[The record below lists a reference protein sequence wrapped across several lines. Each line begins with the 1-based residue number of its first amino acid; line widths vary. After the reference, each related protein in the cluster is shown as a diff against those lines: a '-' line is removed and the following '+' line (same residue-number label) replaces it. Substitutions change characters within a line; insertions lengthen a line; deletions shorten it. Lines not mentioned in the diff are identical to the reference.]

1 MAALTGWRSAARLA
15 RGVLLAALTTSAG
28 AGDTPPA
35 QRIADDI
42 YIFPGAVAAP
52 SSENGG
58 RVANVGV
65 IVGRAGVIVVGT
77 GTSDADGEGLLV
89 AIGRLTPQP
98 VVLAIDTYAGPEHVL
113 GNSAFSRRGIPILAH
128 RETDNYMVHSCAVCL
143 RRLRDAVGDTAMAGS
158 RLDQPHRLIDGA
170 TSLVVGGRR
179 LDILYY
185 GPTQQP
191 GSIAVFDT
199 ASGVLF
205 AGGLASFDVVP
216 DAHDADLDAWGEALQ
231 QMRRLPLTRVIPARG
246 PPGAPGRL
254 AEVAEYLTE
263 LARATQDAYATLSD
277 ASESPDLPRYTGWA
291 MYAPAHRRNVY
302 FQYLRLEAKE
312 FAEHPAPRP

>member
-1 MAALTGWRSAARLA
+1 MAALAGWHSAARFA
-15 RGVLLAALTTSAG
+15 RGALLAALAAAAG
-28 AGDTPPA
+28 ASDWPAA

-58 RVANVGV
+58 RIANVGV
-65 IVGRAGVIVVGT
+65 IVGRTGVIVVGT
-77 GTSDADGEGLLV
+77 GTSAADGERLLA
-89 AIGRLTPQP
+89 AIGRLSRRP

-113 GNSAFSRRGIPILAH
+113 GNSAFARRGIPILAH
-128 RETDNYMVHSCAVCL
+128 RETDNYMAHNCTVCL

-158 RLDQPHRLIDGA
+158 RLARPHRLIDGA
-170 TSLVVGGRR
+170 TNLVAGGRR
-179 LDILYY
+179 LDLLYY

-191 GSIAVFDT
+191 GSIAVFDP

-205 AGGLASFDVVP
+205 AGGLASFDVLP

-231 QMRRLPLTRVIPARG
+231 QMRRLPLTRVVPARG
-246 PPGAPGRL
+246 PPGAPARL

-263 LARATQDAYATLSD
+263 LARATQHAYATLSD
-277 ASESPDLPRYTGWA
+277 AGESPDLPRYASWA
-291 MYAPAHRRNVY
+291 MYVPTHRRNVY

-312 FAEHPAPRP
+312 IAGQLTP